1 MSVGSSGHHRHGHP
15 PSSVTSQGP
24 PTASPRSR
32 DGHLE
37 VDRHAPLTL
46 GLVSMPFASYRRP
59 SLQVG
64 LLAAI
69 CRRAG
74 FPTSTHHLG
83 VDFAA
88 RVGPAL
94 YEVISEAREEGIGDW
109 LFSVAAFGDEAPDPS
124 GAFAAK
130 PSPTVTS
137 ALDRR
142 GLTPQDLLRVR
153 EQVVPAWLDEC
164 VDRGSWSELDA
175 VGLSCSFEQTVASIA
190 LARRLKARWPGLITV
205 FGGANFDP
213 PMGPE
218 LVRAVASIDLAVCG
232 EADEALPALL
242 HALESGA
249 RPETVPGVVTRAA
262 GEVVLAPHS
271 PPYAAL
277 DDAPVPDYDEYF
289 ERVEEVGLLNPGG
302 RREVDLPYESSR
314 GCWWGERMHCTF
326 CGLNGTTMRFRSK
339 SPQKVLADLAEMT
352 ARYRSFQFGAVDNIL
367 DKRYLDEVF
376 PVIEKAGWSY
386 SFFYEVK
393 ADLRPEQLHAL
404 RRAGVREIQ
413 PGIESLSTSVLRLM
427 RKGTRAA
434 QNVNLLR
441 SARAA
446 GVDVSWNMLWGFP
459 GEEAAEYERQ
469 AQLIPRL
476 HHLQPPETFGRIWL
490 ERYSPL
496 FQNGTA
502 IASRSP
508 RPGYR
513 FSYPSGVD
521 LDAIAYF
528 FDYQLVDHQPD
539 ETYAELVAAL
549 LEWQRCWTEDS
560 PYLHT
565 WASERMV
572 QVEDERCPGR
582 TGTYVL
588 YPPLSDVYLATTDV
602 PISAARVSRKLDD
615 CLSPE
620 RTEAALR
627 ELVEAGIVMDDGPL
641 FVALA
646 TPAGS

>member
-1 MSVGSSGHHRHGHP
+1 M
-15 PSSVTSQGP
+15 
-24 PTASPRSR
+24 SR
-32 DGHLE
+32 DGHLK
-37 VDRHAPLTL
+37 VDRHVPLTL

-59 SLQVG
+59 SLQIG

-88 RVGPAL
+88 RVGPVL
-94 YEVISEAREEGIGDW
+94 YEVVSEAREEGIGDW
-109 LFSVAAFGDEAPDPS
+109 LFSMAAFGDQAPDPA
-124 GAFAAK
+124 GAFAAEL
-130 PSPTVTS
+130 SPRVTTE
-137 ALDRR
+137 LDRR
-142 GLTPQDLLRVR
+142 GLNPADLLRVR
-153 EQVVPAWLDEC
+153 EETVPAWLDEC
-164 VDRGSWSELDA
+164 VGREPWSELDA
-175 VGLSCSFEQTVASIA
+175 VGFTCSFEQTVASIA

-205 FGGANFDP
+205 FGGANFDQ

-218 LVRAVASIDLAVCG
+218 LVRTVESIDLAVCG

-242 HALESGA
+242 HGLQSGTS
-249 RPETVPGVVTRAA
+249 PETVPGVVTRVD
-262 GEVVLAPHS
+262 GEVAVAPS
-271 PPYAAL
+271 RPPYAAL

-289 ERVEEVGLLNPGG
+289 QRVEQVGLLSRGG
-302 RREVDLPYESSR
+302 RREVDLPYESAR

-352 ARYRSFQFGAVDNIL
+352 ARYRSFRFEAVDNIL
-367 DKRYLDEVF
+367 DKRYLGELF
-376 PVIEKAGWSY
+376 PAIQKAGWSY
-386 SFFYEVK
+386 SFFWEVK
-393 ADLRPEQLHAL
+393 ADLRREDLLAL

-446 GVDVSWNMLWGFP
+446 GVDVSWNMIWGFP
-459 GEEAAEYERQ
+459 GEEPAEYERQ
-469 AQLIPRL
+469 ARLVPRL
-476 HHLQPPETFGRIWL
+476 HHLQPPETYGRIWL

-496 FQNGTA
+496 FQDGTA

-513 FSYPSGVD
+513 FSYPSRID

-539 ETYAELVAAL
+539 ETYAHLVAAL
-549 LEWQRCWTEDS
+549 LEWQRCWAEDS
-560 PYLHT
+560 PRLYT

-572 QVEDERCPGR
+572 QVEDERCPGHA
-582 TGTYVL
+582 GTYVL

-602 PISAARVSRKLDD
+602 PISAARVSRRLDGR
-615 CLSPE
+615 LSPE

-646 TPAGS
+646 TPPGS

>member
-1 MSVGSSGHHRHGHP
+1 MSAALP
-15 PSSVTSQGP
+15 PV
-24 PTASPRSR
+24 ASRRGAASLG
-32 DGHLE
+32 GHLLE
-37 VDRHAPLTL
+37 GRQVPLAL

-59 SLQVG
+59 SLQIG

-88 RVGPAL
+88 RVGPLL

-124 GAFAAK
+124 GAFVAEL
-130 PSPTVTS
+130 SPTVTS
-137 ALDRR
+137 SLDRH
-142 GLTPQDLLRVR
+142 GLTPQDLLLVR
-153 EQVVPAWLDEC
+153 QQTVPAWLDEC
-164 VDRGSWSELDA
+164 VDREAWSELHA
-175 VGLSCSFEQTVASIA
+175 VGFTCSFEQTVASIA
-190 LARRLKARWPGLITV
+190 LARRLKARWPRLTTI
-205 FGGANFDP
+205 FGGANFDQ

-218 LVRAVASIDLAVCG
+218 LVRTVDSIDLAVCG
-232 EADEALPALL
+232 EADEALPAVL
-242 HALESGA
+242 HTLESGA

-262 GEVVLAPHS
+262 GEVVLAPTR
-271 PPYAAL
+271 PPYASL

-289 ERVEEVGLLNPGG
+289 QRVEEAGLLSRGG
-302 RREVDLPYESSR
+302 RREVELPYESAR

-352 ARYRSFQFGAVDNIL
+352 ARYRSFQFEAVDNIL

-376 PVIEKAGWSY
+376 PLVREAGWSY

-393 ADLRPEQLHAL
+393 ADLRPEQVHAL
-404 RRAGVREIQ
+404 RRAGVQQIQ

-446 GVDVSWNMLWGFP
+446 GVDVSWNWIWGFP
-459 GEEAAEYERQ
+459 GEESAEYVRQ
-469 AQLIPRL
+469 ARLVPRL
-476 HHLQPPETFGRIWL
+476 HHLQPPVGFGRIWL

-496 FQNGTA
+496 FQDGTA
-502 IASRSP
+502 IASCSP

-513 FSYPSGVD
+513 FSYPSSMD
-521 LDAIAYF
+521 LDTIAYF
-528 FDYQLVDHQPD
+528 FDYQLVDQQPD
-539 ETYAELVAAL
+539 ETYAELVAAI
-549 LEWQRCWTEDS
+549 LEWQRCWAEGS
-560 PYLHT
+560 PRLHT
-565 WASERMV
+565 WASERLV
-572 QVEDERCPGR
+572 QVEDERCPDR
-582 TGTYVL
+582 AGTYVL
-588 YPPLSDVYLATTDV
+588 EPPLSDVYLATTDV
-602 PISAARVSRKLDD
+602 PISAARVSRKLDGR
-615 CLSPE
+615 LSLE

-627 ELVEAGIVMDDGPL
+627 ELAEAGIVMDDGPL